1 MAKSVGVAE
10 PESAK
15 PQLPA
20 GGKQTPSGKWEV
32 VSLVLYLDC
41 EKSQEPVGLEVVNQL
56 VP

>member
-1 MAKSVGVAE
+1 MAKSVGVTE